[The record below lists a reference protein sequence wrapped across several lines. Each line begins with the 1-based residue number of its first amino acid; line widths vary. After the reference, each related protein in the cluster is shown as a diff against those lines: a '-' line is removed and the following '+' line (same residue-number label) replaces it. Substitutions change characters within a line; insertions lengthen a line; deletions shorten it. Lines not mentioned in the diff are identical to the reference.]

1 MAYLVGAALGL
12 GIGAFATI
20 VGFDRSRSF
29 YPVALVV
36 IASYYDL
43 FAVMGGSVTAL
54 AAEALTASVFIAV
67 AVIGYRTSLWLIVA
81 ALVAHGTLDVVHH
94 EVIANPGVPAWWPA
108 FCMTID
114 LAMAG
119 YLAVRLL
126 RAKVSRAVDA
136 RRTSEFKTLPENL
149 LPLRQTTPWA
159 AHALLAA
166 ALLLCGMVGATG
178 CSAAPTDVRT
188 VQVDGHAVAYRVLGQ
203 GRPVVV
209 LISGTGD
216 GMASFEDVA
225 PELAKRATVI
235 LYDRAGYGL
244 SGDPSAP
251 RDAAAV
257 DRELREVLRASGVAG
272 HYVIAGHSVG
282 GLYAE
287 YFAAKHPGD
296 VDALI
301 LDDSRPVDF
310 TRRCESAKIS
320 MCVVT
325 SAMVRFGPQGARAEV
340 AALDETM
347 AEVDAVTLF
356 AGRRVLVLSH
366 PTGSHPT
373 PFDALWTQAQGDLA
387 ARYPGSSH
395 LTAPGG
401 GHYVHRDQRAWFVG
415 AVTNFLGPLQ

>member
-29 YPVALVV
+29 YPVVLVV
-36 IASYYDL
+36 VASYYDL
-43 FAVMGGSVTAL
+43 FAVIGGSATAL
-54 AAEALTASVFIAV
+54 AAETLIAAVFLGV
-67 AVIGYRTSLWLIVA
+67 AVIGFRTSLWLIVA
-81 ALVAHGTLDVVHH
+81 ALVAHGTLDLVHH

-119 YLAVRLL
+119 YLSVQLL
-126 RAKVSRAVDA
+126 RAKVPRAA
-136 RRTSEFKTLPENL
+136 HGRSSNEFKTPSQSLP
-149 LPLRQTTPWA
+149 PMRPTTPWA
-159 AHALLAA
+159 AHALLAT
-166 ALLLCGMVGATG
+166 ALLLCGMVGANG
-178 CSAAPTDVRT
+178 CNAAPADVRT
-188 VQVDGHAVAYRVLGQ
+188 DQIDGRTVAYRVLGQ

-235 LYDRAGYGL
+235 LYDRAGYGR

-257 DRELREVLRASGVAG
+257 DRELSAVLRASGVAG
-272 HYVIAGHSVG
+272 PYVIAGHSVG

-296 VDALI
+296 VAGLI

-310 TRRCESAKIS
+310 THRCESAKIG

-325 SAMVRFGPQGARAEV
+325 PAMVRFGPQGAQAEV
-340 AALDETM
+340 AALNETM
-347 AEVDAVTLF
+347 SEVDAL
-356 AGRRVLVLSH
+356 ALLPGRPVLVLSH
-366 PTGSHPT
+366 PIGSHPT
-373 PFDALWTQAQGDLA
+373 PFDALWARAQDDLA

-401 GHYVHRDQRAWFVG
+401 GHYIHRDQRAWFVG
-415 AVTNFLGPLQ
+415 AVSDFLALTR